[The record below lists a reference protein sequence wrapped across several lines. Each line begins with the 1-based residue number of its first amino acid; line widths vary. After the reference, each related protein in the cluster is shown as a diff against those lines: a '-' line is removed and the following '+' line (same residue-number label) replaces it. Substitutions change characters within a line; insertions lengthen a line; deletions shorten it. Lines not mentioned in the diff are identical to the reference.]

1 MPGDTGRISYYQKWR
16 HSDKHIT
23 LTQTNIQLLK
33 FVVSSQKQLEW
44 QETSMV
50 TSKLIRVTNL
60 KAGTTMQGT
69 QWICSLK
76 YMHLF
81 LSQFLV
87 GWKNCW
93 EAEVETFLLK
103 KKTYIHLP
111 VAWNAYFVGYFVAM
125 HDDPDEFWQMG
136 SLCAL
141 IIRSPL
147 STGKL
152 NYILLSFWLK
162 LVVFNLD

>member
-16 HSDKHIT
+16 PSDKHIT
-23 LTQTNIQLLK
+23 LTQANIQLLK

-93 EAEVETFLLK
+93 EAEVETFLLEK
-103 KKTYIHLP
+103 KNIYTFASSLKCLFCWLLCGH
-111 VAWNAYFVGYFVAM
+111 AWW
-125 HDDPDEFWQMG
+125 PRW
-136 SLCAL
+136 
-141 IIRSPL
+141 
-147 STGKL
+147 
-152 NYILLSFWLK
+152 ILTNG
-162 LVVFNLD
+162 LVVCSYYTFSSINRKIKLHSFKFLVKVGSF